1 MVEEKKVPWVSKDD
15 SERIIVNPRIATLQ
29 LVTSLLTQR
38 LDLGRDFEPGSFQ
51 HSLVAN
57 KNVPEMNARRAIT
70 MRSMTRIRSGSW
82 IGH

>member
-1 MVEEKKVPWVSKDD
+1 MIEEKKVPWVSKDD

-38 LDLGRDFEPGSFQ
+38 LDLGRDLEPGSFQ

-57 KNVPEMNARRAIT
+57 KNVPEMNAKDAL
-70 MRSMTRIRSGSW
+70 
-82 IGH
+82 